1 MHFNNEYFDELSRSA
16 GVTDLCV
23 EVAER
28 VADAARASAPV
39 DTEDY
44 KNGIIVVTKQ
54 QRRSVALVKGTDPK
68 TMLVEAKTGN
78 LARALRTVARKK

>member
-23 EVAER
+23 KAAEK

-39 DTEDY
+39 DSGDY
-44 KNGIIVVTKQ
+44 RDGIVVVTKQ
-54 QRRSVALVKGTDPK
+54 QQRSVAVVKGTDPK
-68 TMLVEAKTGN
+68 TMLIESKTGN
-78 LARALRTVARKK
+78 LARALRTVARQK